1 MYHSYSNV
9 AVVFSGYLLVRSLSP
24 GPVAGDVFFLEA
36 IFTNSWSLL
45 QLVVLQALRGRTM
58 VPCACSIGKGG
69 SMDASQS
76 ALAWFP
82 ESWPPPY
89 L

>member
-9 AVVFSGYLLVRSLSP
+9 AVVFSGNLLIRSLSP

-36 IFTNSWSLL
+36 TFTHSCSLL
-45 QLVVLQALRGRTM
+45 QLAVLQALRARTM
-58 VPCACSIGKGG
+58 VPCARSIGKGG